1 MDEIT
6 LAQFILKLIRDR
18 KENIVDVL
26 VNNEV
31 KDMEHYR
38 QLMGNI
44 DGLQY
49 VEQELKSLLEKQE
62 LIDDCCSQGYK

>member
-6 LAQFILKLIRDR
+6 LAQFILKLVRDR

-49 VEQELKSLLEKQE
+49 VEQELKSLLDKQE
-62 LIDDCCSQGYK
+62 RNDG

>member
-6 LAQFILKLIRDR
+6 LAQFILKLVRDR

-38 QLMGNI
+38 QLMGGPGTGERI
-44 DGLQY
+44 RLGHGVRRLQEAASKAQ
-49 VEQELKSLLEKQE
+49 VVIGRL
-62 LIDDCCSQGYK
+62 

>member
-6 LAQFILKLIRDR
+6 LAQFILKLIRER
-18 KENIVDVL
+18 KQTIVDVL
-26 VNNEV
+26 INNEV

-62 LIDDCCSQGYK
+62 LIDD

>member
-6 LAQFILKLIRDR
+6 LAQFILKPVRDR

-62 LIDDCCSQGYK
+62 LIDD

>member
-62 LIDDCCSQGYK
+62 LIDD

>member
-1 MDEIT
+1 MDEIS

-49 VEQELKSLLEKQE
+49 VEQELKSLLNKQE
-62 LIDDCCSQGYK
+62 RSDD

>member
-1 MDEIT
+1 MNEIT
-6 LAQFILKLIRDR
+6 LAQFILKLVRDR

-62 LIDDCCSQGYK
+62 LIDD

>member
-6 LAQFILKLIRDR
+6 LAQFILKLVRDR

-49 VEQELKSLLEKQE
+49 VEQELKSLLEKRE
-62 LIDDCCSQGYK
+62 LIDD

>member
-6 LAQFILKLIRDR
+6 LAQFILKLVRDR

-49 VEQELKSLLEKQE
+49 IEQELKSLLEKQE
-62 LIDDCCSQGYK
+62 LIDD